1 MRARSLA
8 LAALILAA
16 PAPAMAASTPAAP
29 AAESSPV
36 FPVEETTPGTDPAP
50 AAPTPA
56 PEPQPDTTL
65 PEKPADNGAQNP
77 PAPVPVAPAPKDP
90 QVSAPVIDSPQ
101 KPIPSPS
108 QHITGTPS
116 RGQIPASTGTE
127 RSVEGTAVSAAQS
140 PVAPAITVRPQ
151 STGIRPITSTLI
163 PASVTSPAVSGSPIA
178 GIHHYAA
185 KHRVPLGTV
194 TVKAAPK
201 LGTVTVIPA
210 KDANPAALWGLG
222 MSAVVVL
229 GAAFWANRRRAGA

>member
-16 PAPAMAASTPAAP
+16 PAPAMAAPTPAAP

-36 FPVEETTPGTDPAP
+36 SPVDETTPGTDPAP

-65 PEKPADNGAQNP
+65 PDKPSDNGVQNP
-77 PAPVPVAPAPKDP
+77 PTPVPAAPAPKDP
-90 QVSAPVIDSPQ
+90 QVSAPVADSPQ
-101 KPIPSPS
+101 QPAPAPS
-108 QHITGTPS
+108 QHSAGSPS
-116 RGQIPASTGTE
+116 RGENPASTGIE
-127 RSVEGTAVSAAQS
+127 RSVEGLAVSAAQS
-140 PVAPAITVRPQ
+140 PVAPAITVHPQ
-151 STGIRPITSTLI
+151 SAAIRPITSTLI
-163 PASVTSPAVSGSPIA
+163 PASVASPAVAGSPIS

-222 MSAVVVL
+222 VSAVVVL
-229 GAAFWANRRRAGA
+229 GAAFWANRRRAAA